1 MQAMPIKAL
10 ELMLAAERRR
20 ILPDDE
26 ASDCC
31 ILDKHPV
38 YRDRVDPPQAAPQAG
53 GIDPAILRNLAA
65 TEMKIREMEKAQN
78 PEGSALGR
86 FATNFASSF
95 DPRGLI
101 KAASSP
107 IETVKGLAS
116 AQGEQ
121 LKKSGEAF
129 GKGRYSEA
137 FGHGLAGVLPVVGP
151 GAAAVGEQI
160 GSGDVAGGLGAGIAS
175 VLPVGALAGTR
186 ATKIPA
192 ALKRSAK
199 AQYGQALRATKE
211 TMKRRSA
218 RVVPKLIER
227 GATGSRA
234 KLLKTAEAKAGKAL
248 EELKEAEGRI
258 PAGTKIKIEPVIDW
272 LEKKKEALTGARTK
286 DGILGNE
293 AGVKHLERL
302 QEQIIDLGDDV
313 PYETLVR
320 VRRVLDREVAESGGF
335 FGKSIKDTSKLSAKQ
350 EAANS
355 IRQELGKARPDIARI
370 NAEFSLW
377 KTTTEI
383 LEETARRTQGQSAPL
398 GQQLAQAAGGAG
410 GLAVGG
416 ATLGTGGAIGG
427 AVGGALLFKGVKA
440 LVQSPSWK
448 TISAVKKNRLADAI
462 VSGRTDLVAK
472 AASAMILGGQGESG
486 R

>member
-1 MQAMPIKAL
+1 MPSRQEFAASIKAKYPQY
-10 ELMLAAERRR
+10 AE
-20 ILPDDE
+20 IPDDE
-26 ASDCC
+26 LVTR

-38 YRDRVDPPQAAPQAG
+38 YRDKISQPQAG
-53 GIDPAILRNLAA
+53 GLDPANLRNLAA
-65 TEMKIREMEKAQN
+65 TEKKIQAMEKART
-78 PEGSALGR
+78 PEGSALKR
-86 FATNFASSF
+86 FATGVASSF

-101 KAASSP
+101 QAVSSP
-107 IETVKGLAS
+107 IETAKGLVA

-121 LKKSGEAF
+121 FTKSGKAF
-129 GKGRYSEA
+129 SEGRYPEA
-137 FGHGLAGVLPVVGP
+137 LGHGLAGALPVVGP
-151 GAAAVGEQI
+151 GAAAIGEQI
-160 GSGDVAGGLGAGIAS
+160 GSGDVAGGLGAATAS
-175 VLPVGALAGTR
+175 LLPGGALKGAR
-186 ATKIPA
+186 AAKIPA
-192 ALKRSAK
+192 TLKRSAK
-199 AQYGQALRATKE
+199 VQYGQALRATKE

-234 KLLKTAEAKAGKAL
+234 KLLKTAETKAGKAL
-248 EELKEAEGRI
+248 EELKEAEASI
-258 PAGTKIKIEPVIDW
+258 PAGTKVKIEPVIDW
-272 LEKKKEALTGARTK
+272 LEKKKESLIGARTK

-293 AGVKHLERL
+293 AGVKYLERL

-320 VRRVLDREVAESGGF
+320 VRRVLDREVADAGGF
-335 FGKSIKDTSKLSAKQ
+335 FGKSLKDASKLSAKQ

-355 IRQELGKARPDIARI
+355 IRRELGKAQPDIARI

-377 KTTTEI
+377 KTTGEI
-383 LEETARRTQGQSAPL
+383 LEETARRTQGQSTPL
-398 GQQLAQAAGGAG
+398 GQQLAQAAGAGG

-427 AVGGALLFKGVKA
+427 AVGGALLFKGIKA

-462 VSGRTDLVAK
+462 VSGRADVVAK
-472 AASAMILGGQGESG
+472 AAGAILLGGQAES
-486 R
+486 RR